1 MVYNEMYNII
11 CKEHFNLLNLK
22 TLDTIVSI
30 NENDQNIV
38 LNDLAEKL
46 YETIISKIDDID
58 FGSIPNSKGDIEK
71 IENFDRIVDCL
82 DLLTRIITEYK
93 QDITPV
99 KAVVDCIN
107 NLRERK
113 QMFEK
118 AYLVN
123 AELPIVIY
131 NTMALN
137 IVTTT
142 SFLISTCVEYIKDTT
157 TDTYVI
163 VVDKVGLKHTIDFLI
178 LKNII
183 KFNNICKN
191 GELDRVLN
199 ETLSVKAKHLM
210 GVEIAVGAT
219 SVIAIATIIITIIP
233 ILRECIYFFYF
244 ARVKISDYF
253 TIQAD
258 LLEMNASSLEY
269 KDIYRNGNVIDK
281 DRKNDIITKQKSII
295 SPLRKIADFFRI
307 KNKQATNK
315 TEIEIKNDSKKY
327 NIDDVIGD
335 KHLDSTADSLF

>member
-1 MVYNEMYNII
+1 MIFKEAYNAI
-11 CKEHFNLLNLK
+11 CKEHFDLLDRK
-22 TLDTIVSI
+22 TLKTIVSI

-46 YETIISKIDDID
+46 YETILDKIDDID

-71 IENFDRIVDCL
+71 IENFDKIVDCL

-93 QDITPV
+93 QDITPI

-113 QMFEK
+113 PMFEK

-137 IVTTT
+137 IVTST
-142 SFLISTCVEYIKDTT
+142 SFLISTCVEYIKDNT
-157 TDTYVI
+157 TDGYII
-163 VVDKVGLKHTIDFLI
+163 VVDKVALKHTIDFLI
-178 LKNII
+178 LKNIM
-183 KFNNICKN
+183 KFNTICKN

-199 ETLSVKAKHLM
+199 ETLSYKAKKLM
-210 GVEIAVGAT
+210 GVDVAIGAG
-219 SVIAIATIIITIIP
+219 SAFAIATIIISIIP
-233 ILRECIYFFYF
+233 ILRECIYFFYYS
-244 ARVKISDYF
+244 RVKLSDYF
-253 TIQAD
+253 TLQAD
-258 LLEMNASSLEY
+258 LLELNASSLEY
-269 KDIYRNGNVIDK
+269 KDII
-281 DRKNDIITKQKSII
+281 KNNKSLSKSEKEDIIVKQRSIVG
-295 SPLRKIADFFRI
+295 PLRKLADFFRV

-315 TEIEIKNDSKKY
+315 VNSEISNENKKNKIND
-327 NIDDVIGD
+327 IIGD